1 MVRQGGGIG
10 KVVWYR
16 LARVGQVVGEG
27 GGVGKVVREGH
38 PGKASLGVLAEGET
52 SGQWGRRGN
61 VRQLE
66 KKDFIISKRVL
77 DEHVCTIILGIWGL
91 EIMFFVVVD
100 IYDEADHW
108 IKSQP

>member
-16 LARVGQVVGEG
+16 LARAGQVVGEG

-66 KKDFIISKRVL
+66 KNSLLAKEAWMNMCVL
-77 DEHVCTIILGIWGL
+77 SYYVYGDW
-91 EIMFFVVVD
+91 
-100 IYDEADHW
+100 
-108 IKSQP
+108 K

>member
-66 KKDFIISKRVL
+66 KNSLLAK
-77 DEHVCTIILGIWGL
+77 EAWMNMCTVILCVWGS

>member
-66 KKDFIISKRVL
+66 KKISLLAR
-77 DEHVCTIILGIWGL
+77 ESWMNMCTVIFGVWGL

-100 IYDEADHW
+100 IYDEANHW
-108 IKSQP
+108 I